1 MVLITVFISILYTV
15 SGQESVD
22 PSQEIQ
28 SRYQCNGLE
37 LSQHPHHC
45 HLMDLAAQDPQ
56 QFAADL
62 HRWSRDIGLALPDYT
77 IATWEQIRSDEEAA
91 FANVPREEEDLT
103 IPAKPMDARGQ
114 HLTTIKRNLRT
125 DPNRNPKRDPS
136 ASLPS
141 VTAHGMGDSCFNEGS
156 MQYITDRV
164 ADLTH
169 QYATCIPTGDNH
181 HDDVLNGY
189 FMSMNEN
196 IDIFA
201 QKVKADPKLSNG
213 FNAVGF
219 SQGNN
224 VLRGYIA
231 KYNDPPVHTFLS
243 INGVNAGISA
253 VPYCIPSMST
263 NNTFRNETVAD
274 SRLSPNPRL
283 HNKICDALMEVASH
297 RAYSEF
303 SQTHSF
309 QANYW
314 RDPRRVEKLDYQ
326 TYSQL
331 AELGNEGLDQNE
343 VLNDNFAKTQ
353 KFVWVLA
360 TEDTIVWPKEGE
372 QWGAPNS
379 EAEDP
384 FVDILPMKDTEWYQ
398 KDLFGLKT
406 ADEAGKF
413 HYEEFAGDHL
423 RFEFTDFDVWIR
435 KYFLED

>member
-1 MVLITVFISILYTV
+1 MYLVAR
-15 SGQESVD
+15 D
-22 PSQEIQ
+22 PE
-28 SRYQCNGLE
+28 
-37 LSQHPHHC
+37 
-45 HLMDLAAQDPQ
+45 
-56 QFAADL
+56 QFASDL
-62 HRWSRDIGLALPDYT
+62 HRWSSDIGLNLPNYNE
-77 IATWEQIRSDEEAA
+77 AARGEEASH
-91 FANVPREEEDLT
+91 V
-103 IPAKPMDARGQ
+103 IDAPDVMAV
-114 HLTTIKRNLRT
+114 KRNLRT
-125 DPNRNPKRDPS
+125 NASKKTARSMLDASSSS
-136 ASLPS
+136 ALPI

-156 MQYITDRV
+156 MQYITNRV
-164 ADLTH
+164 ADLTN
-169 QYATCIPTGDNH
+169 QYATCVPTGDNH

-201 QKVKADPKLSNG
+201 KKVKQDPKLSNG
-213 FNAVGF
+213 FHGIGF

-253 VPYCIPSMST
+253 VPYCIPSTGIFNVATDSNVTENIST
-263 NNTFRNETVAD
+263 PL
-274 SRLSPNPRL
+274 SRSKF
-283 HNKICDALMEVASH
+283 HSKMCDGLMEIASH

-314 RDPRRVEKLDYQ
+314 RDPRPDEKINYQ

-331 AELGNEGLDQNE
+331 AELGNENPVQDSA
-343 VLNDNFAKTQ
+343 LNDNFNKTE

-360 TEDTIVWPKEGE
+360 TEDSIVWPKEGE

-384 FVDILPMKDTEWYQ
+384 FTDILPMKETEWYK

-413 HYEEFAGDHL
+413 FYEKFKGDHL
-423 RFEFTDFDVWIR
+423 RFALADFDDWLR
-435 KYFLED
+435 NYLLED